1 MFERVWGIFNQSF
14 DYHAILEEPVKDCGK
29 SFLLANL
36 VGIGEKTNLLLDKK
50 FI

>member
-14 DYHAILEEPVKDCGK
+14 DYHAIVEEPVKNCGK
-29 SFLLANL
+29 LFLWANL
-36 VGIGEKTNLLLDKK
+36 EGIGMKTNLLLDKK